1 MQRLQEGSMTLD
13 EEIYQSI
20 QKLSRPQQ
28 EKLLELAKQLLQEQ
42 SRQEELE
49 REAWNA
55 LSLYTLAHSA
65 EDEPELY
72 SEADIKVHFHDSQEQ
87 KG

>member
-1 MQRLQEGSMTLD
+1 MTLD

-20 QKLSRPQQ
+20 QKLPRPQQ

-49 REAWNA
+49 RKAWNV
-55 LSLYTLAHSA
+55 LSLYALAHSA

-72 SEADIKVHFHDSQEQ
+72 SEADIKVHFHDSQE
-87 KG
+87 

>member
-1 MQRLQEGSMTLD
+1 MTLD

-72 SEADIKVHFHDSQEQ
+72 SEADIKVHFHNSQEQ
-87 KG
+87 KGQGMSM

>member
-1 MQRLQEGSMTLD
+1 MTLD

-20 QKLSRPQQ
+20 QKLPRPQQ

-42 SRQEELE
+42 SRPEELE
-49 REAWNA
+49 RKAWNV
-55 LSLYTLAHSA
+55 LSLSA

-87 KG
+87 KGQGVSI